1 MINLDLLKEGGNA
14 IPSSTPVKKEDVA
27 GVVATAKRELP
38 PALLKNIQVDIG
50 SAGYKIESG
59 DIDVMIEA
67 NDLVAVFKTQ
77 DDKKDPV
84 LAAKKDSAQQLA
96 EAEVIRAEGVAKAN
110 KIIGNSL
117 KDNREY
123 LQYLYITGIEDGA
136 KNGNVTIYVP
146 TEGGMPVPT
155 LQMNK

>member
-1 MINLDLLKEGGNA
+1 MKQQNGFFDPTISLGFLG
-14 IPSSTPVKKEDVA
+14 A
-27 GVVATAKRELP
+27 GVLIGLIFIGGPMYNVWQQSLAGKAELNK
-38 PALLKNIQVDIG
+38 AEYTRQ
-50 SAGYKIESG
+50 
-59 DIDVMIEA
+59 
-67 NDLVAVFKTQ
+67 VAVLEAQ
-77 DDKKDPV
+77 
-84 LAAKKDSAQQLA
+84 AKKDSAQQLA
-96 EAEVIRAEGVAKAN
+96 DAEVIRATGVAKAN
-110 KIIGNSL
+110 QIIGDSL

>member
-1 MINLDLLKEGGNA
+1 MTKQNGFIDPVIAIGAVGAIAVLGLIFIGGPQYNVWQQ
-14 IPSSTPVKKEDVA
+14 SLA
-27 GVVATAKRELP
+27 GKAELQK
-38 PALLKNIQVDIG
+38 AEFTRQ
-50 SAGYKIESG
+50 
-59 DIDVMIEA
+59 
-67 NDLVAVFKTQ
+67 VAVLEAQ
-77 DDKKDPV
+77 
-84 LAAKKDSAQQLA
+84 AKKDSASQLA
-96 EAEVIRAEGVAKAN
+96 DAEIIRAQGVAKAN
-110 KIIGNSL
+110 QIIGNSL

>member
-1 MINLDLLKEGGNA
+1 MKQQNGFIDPAVAAVGL
-14 IPSSTPVKKEDVA
+14 A
-27 GVVATAKRELP
+27 GVIVIAGLAFGLP
-38 PALLKNIQVDIG
+38 QYGVWTKTL
-50 SAGYKIESG
+50 SG
-59 DIDVMIEA
+59 KAQLQEA
-67 NDLVAVFKTQ
+67 EYTRQVAVLEAQ
-77 DDKKDPV
+77 
-84 LAAKKDSAQQLA
+84 AKKDSAQQLA
-96 EAEVIRAEGVAKAN
+96 EAEVIRARGVAQAN
-110 KIIGNSL
+110 QIIGDSL